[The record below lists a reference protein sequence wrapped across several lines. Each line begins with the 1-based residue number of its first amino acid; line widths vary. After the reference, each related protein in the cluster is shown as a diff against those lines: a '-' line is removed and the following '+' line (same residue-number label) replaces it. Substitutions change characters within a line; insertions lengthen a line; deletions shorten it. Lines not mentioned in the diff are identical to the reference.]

1 MELCKHWTLFLAS
14 WRVNIY
20 KPAYLNCGIKSRILY
35 PTKTCNMKEI
45 LKKAWR
51 NVLITGILSIL
62 FGIITL
68 FWPGVTLTTLVWFF
82 AFSVIAQGVSVIH
95 GSWIARSVDKNWW
108 VFLLLGIVYIVAGI
122 VCFAN
127 TGLTAVYLVILMGIS
142 WLVTGVLEIYA
153 GISLRKQIQNEGWM
167 ILGGLL
173 SVIAG
178 LYVVLRPGAGALA
191 LLWLIGGFS
200 IVFGIMLI
208 MLALRAKNWAADVRQ
223 KLAQ

>member
-1 MELCKHWTLFLAS
+1 
-14 WRVNIY
+14 
-20 KPAYLNCGIKSRILY
+20 
-35 PTKTCNMKEI
+35 MKEI

-95 GSWIARSVDKNWW
+95 GSWIARDVDKNWW

-127 TGLTAVYLVILMGIS
+127 PGLTAVYLVILMGIS